1 MRVLRHAGTAAYGDL
16 RFTTAMR
23 LPLVAGP
30 VDDFGTRSAASGRWT
45 TGAELI

>member
-23 LPLVAGP
+23 LPLVAG
-30 VDDFGTRSAASGRWT
+30 GGSTTLGQGLRRQAGERLARS
-45 TGAELI
+45 